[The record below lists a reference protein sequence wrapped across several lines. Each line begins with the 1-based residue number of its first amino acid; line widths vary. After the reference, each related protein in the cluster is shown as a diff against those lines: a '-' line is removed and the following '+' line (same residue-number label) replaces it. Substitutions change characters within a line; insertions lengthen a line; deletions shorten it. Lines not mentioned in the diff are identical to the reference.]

1 MINSEKSIKSLQE
14 NLSMLRKLY
23 GWTMEQLGEKIGVT
37 KQTISNLEHGKP
49 QMSKVQ
55 YIAIRTIFETEASE
69 RDPEERDNLIRML
82 KLICDENPGVSKE
95 QRNEAIDAAN
105 IIASAT
111 ASGVATASAVKML
124 SGSLASIGILTAIPL
139 AGPIAAGILTGTW
152 VSKMLKEKNADC
164 KKK

>member
-1 MINSEKSIKSLQE
+1 MINSEESIKSLQE
-14 NLSMLRKLY
+14 NLSMLRRLY

-69 RDPEERDNLIRML
+69 RDTEERDNLIRML

-124 SGSLASIGILTAIPL
+124 SGSLASIGVLTAIPL

-152 VSKMLKEKNADC
+152 VSKMLKEKNADR